1 MDMTLSGVEFAQ
13 RITSSGEFI
22 HAAPWSVGSQG
33 HANVSHGCT
42 GMSTSNAGWLY
53 GQTIIG
59 DPVIYTGSNRPMT
72 LTNGY
77 GDWNVSFADYIAG
90 R

>member
-1 MDMTLSGVEFAQ
+1 
-13 RITSSGEFI
+13 
-22 HAAPWSVGSQG
+22 
-33 HANVSHGCT
+33 
-42 GMSTSNAGWLY
+42 MSTSNAGWLY